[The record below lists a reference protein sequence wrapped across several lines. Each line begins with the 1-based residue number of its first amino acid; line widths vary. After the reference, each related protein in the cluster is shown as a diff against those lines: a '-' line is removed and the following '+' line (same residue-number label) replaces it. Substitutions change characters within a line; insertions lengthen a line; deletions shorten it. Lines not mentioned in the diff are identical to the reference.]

1 MRVRN
6 HASSSSHVE
15 EDKSQCFLLNRV
27 LVYVDRLLARFS
39 KMDYEILET
48 IHWLLGPEI
57 VEEDLLS
64 LAAMVDYGERR
75 RRFER
80 DIEEEIRNR
89 RDFAHFMDQA
99 LRKIPKKEKM
109 AVIDLLRSLL
119 KKRLDQLQYSGMSD
133 IEKNLGIFQ
142 QMFDLNQLETEICL
156 FIFILATYEEAESLF
171 EYQLKCSRFA
181 GRNYLATILGSSS
194 PEIGEAVNGKLSK
207 VGILDSD
214 RNRSLSMDTGFV
226 NLLQNP
232 FDGNIQTEFY
242 KKVDPDPV
250 PLDAHMVE
258 HPAIE
263 HILRLLKVKPLSS
276 THLIFYGPPGTGKT
290 SLAYGLGKKLGLP
303 VYLVEHGG
311 KEKVWKR
318 QAAFTACVNVASE
331 GEGALVIAD
340 DADNILGTRHS
351 WFFFG
356 ETPDKRWLHDILET
370 PGVRMIWTVNAI
382 AQLEESVARRF
393 SYSFGF
399 KPFSR
404 VQRKR
409 IWKTILIDY
418 RLDAFFSASDIEDL
432 AAKFVVSAGVIEQ
445 AVKKAAEIGSNS
457 KEEIHKAIILSLEAH
472 DCLANGGAKPVR
484 NAKID
489 PHSFSIEGLN
499 VSGVDLTSLL
509 KELEAFDEYLKT
521 SGNYDAASMSLL
533 FYGVSGAGKS
543 FLARFIA
550 QHLGKEVVFKR
561 ASDILSKWVGESE
574 QNVRACFEETA
585 SKDAVLVVDELDSI
599 IGSRD
604 RATRTWEV
612 SLVNEFLTSME
623 SHRGIQ
629 IYTSNRLMDMDRSA
643 LRRFNYKI
651 EFGYL
656 NPDGVV
662 LFYKK
667 ILQPL
672 VGIPLNLASQ
682 WS

>member
-6 HASSSSHVE
+6 HAGSSSHVE
-15 EDKSQCFLLNRV
+15 EDKSQCFLLSRV

-133 IEKNLGIFQ
+133 IEKNLGTFQ

-171 EYQLKCSRFA
+171 EYQLKCSCFA

-250 PLDAHMVE
+250 PLDAHTVDSQ
-258 HPAIE
+258 AID
-263 HILRLLKVKPLSS
+263 HVLHLLKEKPASS
-276 THLIFYGPPGTGKT
+276 THVVFYGPPGTGKT
-290 SLAYGLGKKLGLP
+290 SLAYGIGKALGLP
-303 VYLVEHGG
+303 IYLVEHGG
-311 KEKVWKR
+311 KEKSWKR
-318 QAAFTACVNVASE
+318 QSAFTACVNMASQA
-331 GEGALVIAD
+331 EGALIIAD
-340 DADNILGTRHS
+340 DADIILGTRHS

-356 ETPDKRWLHDILET
+356 KPSDKRWLHDILET

-393 SYSFGF
+393 SYSLGF

-432 AAKFVVSAGVIEQ
+432 AVKFDVSAGVIEQ
-445 AVKKAAEIGSNS
+445 SVKKAAEIGSNS
-457 KEEIHKAIILSLEAH
+457 KAEIHKAITLSLEAH
-472 DCLANGGAKPVR
+472 DCLVNGGSKPVR
-484 NAKID
+484 
-489 PHSFSIEGLN
+489 
-499 VSGVDLTSLL
+499 TS
-509 KELEAFDEYLKT
+509 
-521 SGNYDAASMSLL
+521 
-533 FYGVSGAGKS
+533 
-543 FLARFIA
+543 
-550 QHLGKEVVFKR
+550 Q
-561 ASDILSKWVGESE
+561 
-574 QNVRACFEETA
+574 
-585 SKDAVLVVDELDSI
+585 
-599 IGSRD
+599 D
-604 RATRTWEV
+604 RY
-612 SLVNEFLTSME
+612 S
-623 SHRGIQ
+623 
-629 IYTSNRLMDMDRSA
+629 
-643 LRRFNYKI
+643 
-651 EFGYL
+651 
-656 NPDGVV
+656 
-662 LFYKK
+662 
-667 ILQPL
+667 
-672 VGIPLNLASQ
+672 
-682 WS
+682 